1 MKRMILS
8 AMICVLCAAI
18 LVSGLTMPAQACE
31 YTNFSSDAT
40 SPVCSQH
47 NWVRGINTS
56 GIHGWICAECLEVE
70 LDTYEWTPLTDCEKI
85 MASNEEAHFQD
96 VVVGDWDTRSGELP
110 DALRFCVSGKES
122 YKRTHYIIYN
132 LHGDFNTLSG
142 LVSFMDKSDKYAT
155 ARILIYLDNELAY
168 ESDTF
173 CARSGDETFM
183 LDVSGVN
190 MVRVVCSTQ
199 DKHTAYCAL
208 SASVY

>member
-1 MKRMILS
+1 MKRTILY
-8 AMICVLCAAI
+8 AVIFILCAAM
-18 LVSGLTMPAQACE
+18 LVSGLAMPAQACE
-31 YTNFSSDAT
+31 YTGYSSYVN
-40 SPVCSQH
+40 SQICSH
-47 NWVRGINTS
+47 DWIRGINSS
-56 GIHGWICAECLEVE
+56 GIHGWICTECLETV

-96 VVVGDWDTRSGELP
+96 IVVGDWDTRAGELP

-122 YKRTHYIIYN
+122 YKRTHYIIYD
-132 LHGDFNTLSG
+132 LHGDFDTLSG
-142 LVSFMDKSDKYAT
+142 LVSFMDRSDKYAT

-173 CARSGDETFM
+173 CARSDDESFT
-183 LDVSGVN
+183 LDVSGVDK
-190 MVRVVCSTQ
+190 VRVVCSTQ

>member
-1 MKRMILS
+1 MKRTILS
-8 AMICVLCAAI
+8 AVIFTLCAAM
-18 LVSGLTMPAQACE
+18 LVCGLTLPAQACE
-31 YTNFSSDAT
+31 WTGYSSYAT
-40 SPVCSQH
+40 SQTCTRH
-47 NWVRGINTS
+47 DWVRGINSS
-56 GIHGWICAECLEVE
+56 GIYGWICAECQEVE

-85 MASNEEAHFQD
+85 KASNEEAHFQD
-96 VVVGDWDTRSGELP
+96 VVVGDWDTRAGELP

-132 LHGDFNTLSG
+132 LHGDFDTLSG

-155 ARILIYLDNELAY
+155 ARIQIYLDNELAY

-173 CARSGDETFM
+173 CARSNDESFI
-183 LDVSGVN
+183 LDVSGVD